1 MRRTLLLVAVLAPAA
16 LAGETTRT
24 EAVGLRFAV
33 PTAWTRV
40 PAPSDV
46 RAAQWRLP
54 RAAGDAEDGE
64 VILFFF
70 GAGKGGSAA
79 ENLERWYAQLTPAD
93 GRPARDAAVVT
104 MRTVRALRV
113 TAVDLAGAYRAAP
126 SGAAKPGFRLLAA
139 VIEGPGGPWFL
150 KAVGPEATV
159 ARARDGFEA
168 LLASL
173 AAHR

>member
-1 MRRTLLLVAVLAPAA
+1 MLAALLFAPAA

-150 KAVGPEATV
+150 KVVGPEATV
-159 ARARDGFEA
+159 ARVSDGFEA
-168 LLASL
+168 LLTSL
-173 AAHR
+173 EAHR

>member
-1 MRRTLLLVAVLAPAA
+1 MLAALLFAPAA
-16 LAGETTRT
+16 LAGETVHT
-24 EAVGLRFAV
+24 EAVGLRFTV

-70 GAGKGGSAA
+70 GAGKGGGAA

-93 GRPARDAAVVT
+93 GRPARDAAVT
-104 MRTVRALRV
+104 TQRTVHALHV
-113 TAVDLAGAYRAAP
+113 TSVDLAGAYRATP
-126 SGAAKPGFRLLAA
+126 PGASKPGFRLLAA

-150 KAVGPEATV
+150 KVFGPEATV

-168 LLASL
+168 LLTSL
-173 AAHR
+173 EAHP